1 MNGMINDKP
10 KETRRLQQS
19 AVEITRLSPEYSR
32 RSKTETQRFR
42 ALLESNSEIRKAI
55 KRGSLRASFFV
66 DLGDLMG
73 CRAVPCRN
81 NPRRTKRSFV
91 RWVYFAPLI
100 FKKIMEIS

>member
-1 MNGMINDKP
+1 M
-10 KETRRLQQS
+10 
-19 AVEITRLSPEYSR
+19 
-32 RSKTETQRFR
+32 
-42 ALLESNSEIRKAI
+42 ESNSEIRKAI

-100 FKKIMEIS
+100 FKKIYGDQLVFMTTKIGQNNRIIESQEEVIQNGKTISPPK

>member
-1 MNGMINDKP
+1 M
-10 KETRRLQQS
+10 
-19 AVEITRLSPEYSR
+19 
-32 RSKTETQRFR
+32 
-42 ALLESNSEIRKAI
+42 ESNSEIRKAI

-100 FKKIMEIS
+100 FKKNYGDQLVFTTTKIGQNAYIFESSERKVIQNGKTIFETK

>member
-1 MNGMINDKP
+1 M
-10 KETRRLQQS
+10 
-19 AVEITRLSPEYSR
+19 
-32 RSKTETQRFR
+32 
-42 ALLESNSEIRKAI
+42 ESNSEIRKAI

-66 DLGDLMG
+66 DLDDLMG

-100 FKKIMEIS
+100 FKKNYGDQLVFMTTKIGQNAYIFESSERKVIQNGKTIFETK

>member
-55 KRGSLRASFFV
+55 KKKESTIQLIPFF
-66 DLGDLMG
+66 LLL
-73 CRAVPCRN
+73 N
-81 NPRRTKRSFV
+81 YSKNK
-91 RWVYFAPLI
+91 YFL
-100 FKKIMEIS
+100 